1 MITLAFQ
8 RTDGKVTGAR
18 FLSRSGDEQLTRSD
32 KPLPKP
38 RVAIPLKNAELQAYA
53 GEFEL
58 MPGFT
63 LTFRADGDRLFVLP
77 TRQGELEVFG
87 EAPHKFFLKEVDATI
102 EFHPAA
108 DGTVKRLTF
117 TQGEAMEGKR
127 IK

>member
-1 MITLAFQ
+1 VTTLTFQ
-8 RTDGKVTGAR
+8 RTNGRVTGAR
-18 FLSRSGDEQLTRSD
+18 FLDRDRDEQLTRSD

-38 RVAIPLKNAELQAYA
+38 HVAIPLKNAELQAYV

-63 LTFRADGDRLFVLP
+63 LTFHAEGDRLFVLA
-77 TRQGELEVFG
+77 TRQNELEVFG

-102 EFHPAA
+102 EFHPEA
-108 DGTVKRLTF
+108 DGSVKRLTF
-117 TQGEAMEGKR
+117 IQGEVIEGKR